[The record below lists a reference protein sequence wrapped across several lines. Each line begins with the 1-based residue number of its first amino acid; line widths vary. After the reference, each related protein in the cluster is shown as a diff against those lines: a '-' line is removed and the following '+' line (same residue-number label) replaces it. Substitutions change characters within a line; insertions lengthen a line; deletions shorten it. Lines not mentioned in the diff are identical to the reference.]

1 MTKSLSII
9 KTDESGDLETKRE
22 DVAAVLVRGI
32 VGVAPFVGPLLSEAI
47 TATIPNQKIDRL
59 IAFAKE
65 LDDRVRYL
73 EDDTV
78 KLKMKGEEFEDLLE
92 DGLIQASRAMSP
104 ERRRY
109 IATLLVNSIT
119 NDQLS
124 HIEEKKLLSLLG
136 ELNDAEILTLKF
148 YSLRSDQRRQFATLH
163 EDLFKPIRRTYTS
176 PQIDLD
182 RAALH
187 DSYRS
192 KLIEVGLLDLDYKRV
207 QKDKLPDFDERTGR
221 IKANGYKV
229 TSLGKLLLRSID
241 QNPAN
246 SQETATDPKEKRI
259 DD

>member
-9 KTDESGDLETKRE
+9 RSDESDDLETRRE
-22 DVAAVLVRGI
+22 DVAAALVRGI
-32 VGVAPFVGPLLSEAI
+32 VGVAPLVGPLLSEAI

-78 KLKMKGEEFEDLLE
+78 KLRMKGEEFADLLE

-109 IATLLVNSIT
+109 IATLLVNSVT
-119 NDQLS
+119 NEQLS

-148 YSLRSDQRRQFATLH
+148 YSLRSNEKRQFATLH
-163 EDLFKPIRRTYTS
+163 DDLFKPIRRTYTS

-187 DSYRS
+187 ESYRS
-192 KLIEVGLLDLDYKRV
+192 KLLEVGLLDLDYKRV
-207 QKDKLPDFDERTGR
+207 QKGELPDFDERTGR
-221 IKANGYKV
+221 IKANGYRI

-241 QNPAN
+241 QPPAN
-246 SQETATDPKEKRI
+246 NKETETDPKERR

>member
-1 MTKSLSII
+1 
-9 KTDESGDLETKRE
+9 
-22 DVAAVLVRGI
+22 VGI
-32 VGVAPFVGPLLSEAI
+32 TPIVGPLLSEAI

-65 LDDRVRYL
+65 VDDRVRYL
-73 EDDTV
+73 EGDTV
-78 KLKMKGEEFEDLLE
+78 ELKMKSEEFADLLE
-92 DGLIQASRAMSP
+92 DCLIQASRAMSP
-104 ERRRY
+104 ERRSY
-109 IATLLVNSIT
+109 IAALLVNSIT
-119 NDQLS
+119 NEQLS

-136 ELNDAEILTLKF
+136 ELNDAEILTLKS
-148 YSLRSDQRRQFATLH
+148 YSLRSNERRQFAVLH
-163 EDLFKPIRRTYTS
+163 ADLFKPIRRTFTS

-192 KLIEVGLLDLDYKRV
+192 KLLEVGLLDLDYKRV
-207 QKDKLPDFDERTGR
+207 QKGELPEFDERTGR

-246 SQETATDPKEKRI
+246 SQEPATDPKERR

>member
-1 MTKSLSII
+1 MTKALSII

-22 DVAAVLVRGI
+22 DVAAAVVRGI
-32 VGVAPFVGPLLSEAI
+32 LGAAPVVGPMLSEAI
-47 TATIPNQKIDRL
+47 TATIPNQKIDRI

-73 EDDTV
+73 EGDTF
-78 KLKMKGEEFEDLLE
+78 KLKVKDEEFTDLL
-92 DGLIQASRAMSP
+92 DDAFLQASRAISP
-104 ERRRY
+104 ERRGY
-109 IATLLVNSIT
+109 LAALLVNSIT
-119 NDQLS
+119 NEQLS

-148 YSLRSDQRRQFATLH
+148 YSLRSNERRQFAALH
-163 EDLFKPIRRTYTS
+163 EDLFKPIRRTFTS

-192 KLIEVGLLDLDYKRV
+192 KLVEVGLLDLDYKRV
-207 QKDKLPDFDERTGR
+207 QKGELPDFDERTGR
-221 IKANGYKV
+221 IKANGYKA
-229 TSLGKLLLRSID
+229 TSLGRLLLRSID

-246 SQETATDPKEKRI
+246 SREAAT
-259 DD
+259 

>member
-1 MTKSLSII
+1 MTKGLSII
-9 KTDESGDLETKRE
+9 RIAPSDDLETKRE
-22 DVAAVLVRGI
+22 DVAAAIVRGV
-32 VGVAPFVGPLLSEAI
+32 VGVAPLVGPLLSEAI

-73 EDDTV
+73 EGDTV
-78 KLKMKGEEFEDLLE
+78 KLRMKSEEFSDLLE
-92 DGLIQASRAMSP
+92 DGLIQASRAMSH
-104 ERRRY
+104 ERRSY

-119 NDQLS
+119 NEQLS

-136 ELNDAEILTLKF
+136 ELNDAEVLTLKY
-148 YSLRSDQRRQFATLH
+148 YSLRSNERRQFAALH
-163 EDLFKPIRRTYTS
+163 EDLFKPVRRTFMS

-187 DSYRS
+187 DSYRT
-192 KLIEVGLLDLDYKRV
+192 KLIEVGLLDLEYKRV
-207 QKDKLPDFDERTGR
+207 QKGALPDFDERTGR

-241 QNPAN
+241 QNPGN
-246 SQETATDPKEKRI
+246 SQGTSSEPREKNR
-259 DD
+259 